1 MYTFVIV
8 ENEKLK
14 EERDKYHQ
22 ESFELKD
29 QNQSLNEKLD
39 RSRDENT
46 KLREQIQNITLRQ
59 QMAEDATDG
68 TTSGNRT
75 FPQQGGG
82 LKGNICTMYVE
93 NEFIFI

>member
-1 MYTFVIV
+1 VHIFVIV
-8 ENEKLK
+8 QNEKLK
-14 EERDKYHQ
+14 EEHDKSIQ

-29 QNQSLNEKLD
+29 QCKTLNEELE

-46 KLREQIQNITLRQ
+46 KFKQQIHNLTLGQ

-75 FPQQGGG
+75 FPQQRGG
-82 LKGNICTMYVE
+82 LKGNMCNMYVE
-93 NEFIFI
+93 KEFV